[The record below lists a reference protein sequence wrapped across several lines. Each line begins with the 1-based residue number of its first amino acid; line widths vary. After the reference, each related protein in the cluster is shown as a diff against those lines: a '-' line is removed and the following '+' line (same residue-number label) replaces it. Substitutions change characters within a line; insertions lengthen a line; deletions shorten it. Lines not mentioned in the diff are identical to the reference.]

1 MDKSGSYPFHSI
13 YIVSL
18 YMYIHWRPPCNLG
31 VYRSSVF
38 GCVFTYHDCCIHLS
52 MFGDILVQ
60 STNTF
65 PLSYDCLRRVF
76 EVWEWSKLYTV
87 FFSAYIYNLVT
98 YVHFNSGVHTCTC
111 LRLLV
116 YVYIKVRMICSN
128 HSQMTTPVPDTSV
141 VECVWPEGR
150 DIGSL

>member
-1 MDKSGSYPFHSI
+1 MAAILSTVHSLTVHVYTLETI
-13 YIVSL
+13 
-18 YMYIHWRPPCNLG
+18 PCNLG

-65 PLSYDCLRRVF
+65 PLSYDCLHRVF

-98 YVHFNSGVHTCTC
+98 YVHFNSGVHTHVHVCVC
-111 LRLLV
+111 WYMCISKFGWFALILLKWQLQFLTQV
-116 YVYIKVRMICSN
+116 LCS
-128 HSQMTTPVPDTSV
+128 VCGLKAV
-141 VECVWPEGR
+141 
-150 DIGSL
+150 I